1 MGNWWNSDVSGIFS
15 TTIGNW
21 LTAVAPTPP
30 ASPTYLWAW
39 GKNTY
44 GMLGLGDTVNRSSP
58 VQVGAL
64 GTWAELATSTDSDTM
79 FAVKTDGTLWS
90 WGRAYFGKLG
100 NGTSGGAAANMSSPI
115 QVGALT
121 NWAGS
126 LTSASTSSGGTT
138 IFIKSNGT
146 MWLLGEIGGY
156 FNNGNGA
163 PKSTSPTQVSADKS
177 WSNSAC
183 QASSWF
189 GVTTGGQL
197 WSNASDNRNGISGQ
211 NNVTDTSS
219 PAQVGALTNWAG
231 VYPGSTKGVIAR
243 KTDGTLWSWGKA
255 YPDKPKAFLG
265 QNNAFYARSSPVQI
279 GVLTTWAKVIQTKYT
294 VAAIKT
300 DGTLWTW
307 GYNSGGALG
316 VGDTD
321 NRSSPVQVGAL
332 TNWLSTSG
340 KFATGQVVM
349 MGAVKG
355 DGSLWTW
362 GRAYWGSLGQNTGQG
377 TAVNKSSPTQVGAL
391 TTWTKV
397 GLTKYATFA
406 IGT

>member
-39 GKNTY
+39 GSNTY
-44 GMLGLGDTVNRSSP
+44 GKLGLGDTVNRSSP

-64 GTWAELATSTDSDTM
+64 GTWAELATSSSSDTM
-79 FAVKTDGTLWS
+79 FAVKTDGTLWA

-126 LTSASTSSGGTT
+126 LTSASTSSGTT
-138 IFIKSNGT
+138 TTFIKSNGT
-146 MWLLGEIGGY
+146 MWLLGSNSYI
-156 FNNGNGA
+156 FNNGSGS
-163 PKSTSPTQVSADKS
+163 KLTSPTQVSTDKS
-177 WSNSAC
+177 WSNA
-183 QASSWF
+183 AIDVGWF

-197 WSNASDNRNGISGQ
+197 WSSCSTNSYGFSGQ
-211 NNVTDTSS
+211 NNTTNTSS
-219 PAQVGALTNWAG
+219 PAQVGALTDWAG
-231 VYPGSTKGVIAR
+231 VYPGTKGVIAR
-243 KTDGTLWSWGKA
+243 KTDGTIWSWGRA
-255 YPDKPKAFLG
+255 YPANPKAFLG
-265 QNNAFYARSSPVQI
+265 QNDAVTRSSPVQI
-279 GVLTTWAKVIQTKYT
+279 GALTTWAKVIQDGYT

-316 VGDTD
+316 IGVTGV
-321 NRSSPVQVGAL
+321 RSSPTQVGAL

-340 KFATGQVVM
+340 KFATGAVVM

-391 TTWTKV
+391 TTWTTV
-397 GLTKYATFA
+397 GVTTYATFA